1 MFEKI
6 IAFFMSIISFIL
18 GLFGL
23 SFGDGDGDSG
33 HIENTNA
40 IVFEDLSYGTHER
53 NVLDLALPKTTDGET
68 GLVLFIHGGAWI
80 GGDKDGYNGGV
91 SHCANSMG
99 LAGAAINYRYLS
111 DDVSLHEII
120 DDIDAALVKIK
131 ATAAENGVNINK
143 VLLTGSSA
151 GAHLSMLYAYKCKNT
166 APIKP
171 AAVFSYC
178 GPTDLYDDNFYYNNA
193 MGNTEYVCQLL
204 SLACGQDFT
213 IATKADAKAALDTV
227 SPLYYVDS
235 DICPTAI
242 CHGQKDS
249 IVPYSNATSIVAAF
263 EQNGVDYD
271 FISYPNSDHDL
282 GSDPAC
288 AQQANDL
295 LFEYARTYLK

>member
-6 IAFFMSIISFIL
+6 IAFFMAVIAFIL
-18 GLFGL
+18 GIFGL
-23 SFGDGDGDSG
+23 SKGDDNNQ
-33 HIENTNA
+33 IENKNA
-40 IVFEDLSYGTHER
+40 IVYENLSYGTHER
-53 NVLDLALPKTTDGET
+53 NVLDLAIPQTDASEV

-80 GGDKDGYNGGV
+80 GGDKNGYSGGI
-91 SHCANSMG
+91 SHCANNMG
-99 LAGAAINYRYLS
+99 LAGAALNYRYLS

-120 DDIDAALVKIK
+120 ADIDAALAKIK
-131 ATAAENGVNINK
+131 TTAAENGVNINK

-151 GAHLSMLYAYKCKNT
+151 GAHLSMLYAYKCKDT

-193 MGNTEYVCQLL
+193 MGNTEYVCQLM

-213 IATKADAKAALDTV
+213 METKDSAKAALDDV
-227 SPLYYVDS
+227 SPLTYVDA

-249 IVPYSNATSIVAAF
+249 IVPYTNATSIVAAF
-263 EQNGVDYD
+263 KQHGVKYD
-271 FISYPNSDHDL
+271 FISYPHSDHDL
-282 GSDPAC
+282 GSDPDC